1 MMLSCLCGCLEDAA
15 EGPLSLGAGASCRA
29 GDLPGDDSD
38 HLKEGLSLLPGLSG
52 AQLPNV

>member
-1 MMLSCLCGCLEDAA
+1 MLSCLCGCLEDAA